1 MSASSQSGFEN
12 RIMFSFL
19 SPSSVFRELFASP
32 PKSVG
37 VKVREVTPAGGKVP
51 KIVFEFSNLPEGESD
66 RRKKLLNS
74 IDKVEEQVLQ
84 QLEILKNTA
93 SAKEADRANRGSLLL
108 LATYSSHTFM
118 HFLFLFSSFF
128 YAFRTIP
135 VPSIVVNSPGLQN
148 KLWMRS
154 LVQRVMDEYSQ
165 DVRWLNCKQKGFL
178 GDQPVVGCFFSFI
191 GFHCSLSAEAMGLS
205 SHGNPYL

>member
-1 MSASSQSGFEN
+1 MSASSQSGFKN
-12 RIMFSFL
+12 QIMFSSL
-19 SPSSVFRELFASP
+19 SPSSVFRELFPSP

-51 KIVFEFSNLPEGESD
+51 KIVFDFSNLPEGESD

-93 SAKEADRANRGSLLL
+93 SAKEAERANR
-108 LATYSSHTFM
+108 
-118 HFLFLFSSFF
+118 
-128 YAFRTIP
+128 
-135 VPSIVVNSPGLQN
+135 N

-154 LVQRVMDEYSQ
+154 LVQRVTDEYSQ
-165 DVRWLNCKQKGFL
+165 GVRENEKYKGIK
-178 GDQPVVGCFFSFI
+178 FI
-191 GFHCSLSAEAMGLS
+191 G
-205 SHGNPYL
+205 

>member
-1 MSASSQSGFEN
+1 MPHYLIFFQSLNLAFFVCLNRLETNLETTMSASSQSGFEN

-93 SAKEADRANRGSLLL
+93 SAKEADRANRVRILMS
-108 LATYSSHTFM
+108 
-118 HFLFLFSSFF
+118 
-128 YAFRTIP
+128 
-135 VPSIVVNSPGLQN
+135 
-148 KLWMRS
+148 MR
-154 LVQRVMDEYSQ
+154 
-165 DVRWLNCKQKGFL
+165 
-178 GDQPVVGCFFSFI
+178 
-191 GFHCSLSAEAMGLS
+191 
-205 SHGNPYL
+205 